1 MCTYHPQ
8 HLFNNK
14 QDKRSAYEDL
24 LNFKKKLHNYD
35 NIS

>member
-14 QDKRSAYEDL
+14 QDNEDL